1 MHYKNTIHEYKDI
14 IAIWM
19 LKIMDKHNISAHRWA
34 LMADTAP
41 TNITRFL
48 MYKKYTPRIE
58 TMIKLAAAINEEI
71 PIKFQINN
79 NNYWPKLK

>member
-1 MHYKNTIHEYKDI
+1 MDFKNTLQEFKNIT
-14 IAIWM
+14 ATWM
-19 LKIMDKHNISAHRWA
+19 IKVMDKHNISAHRWA

-58 TMIKLAAAINEEI
+58 TMIKLASAIKEEMPFKI
-71 PIKFQINN
+71 QNKN
-79 NNYWPKLK
+79 